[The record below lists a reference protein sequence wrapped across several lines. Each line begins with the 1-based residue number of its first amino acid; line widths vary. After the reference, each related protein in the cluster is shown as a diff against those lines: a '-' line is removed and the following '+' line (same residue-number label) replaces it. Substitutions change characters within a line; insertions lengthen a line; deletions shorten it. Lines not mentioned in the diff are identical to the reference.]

1 MEGLR
6 TMALS
11 IIVPLFNK
19 AAYIRRALDSVAHQT
34 FGDFEVIIVDDG
46 STDGGEVIARSYP
59 DARFRVISQEN
70 QGPGAARNAGIAEAK
85 GELIA
90 FLDGDDEWL
99 PDHLGT
105 AVKAFEHY
113 GPKFAAFSAGYIECP
128 AEVSTEPMWRRRGI
142 KDGVVA
148 IDTST
153 RPETLH
159 CMLAYMSCWSTV
171 VRTETLRKWGGFY
184 EHRCMFGEDSFLWL
198 KILLNESVVFDL
210 RPCVRVHREAGN
222 LSQNLSRAR
231 PLEPLL
237 SDADA
242 IERDCPQPLLSLLH
256 RFFSVRA
263 FKTACVWGY
272 WGMWREARS
281 IRAKFRTSGDFRL
294 PYYWSSWICSTPLG
308 AGLGAM
314 ARALGGRWKRIRYGP
329 APTVRHGQASLA
341 DHSSSN

>member
-1 MEGLR
+1 MF
-6 TMALS
+6 LS
-11 IIVPLFNK
+11 IVVPLFNK
-19 AAYIRRALDSVAHQT
+19 AGYIRRALDSVAHQT

-46 STDGGEVIARSYP
+46 STDGGEMVARSYP
-59 DARFRVISQEN
+59 DVRFRVIRQEN

-85 GELIA
+85 GDLIA
-90 FLDGDDEWL
+90 FLDADDEWL
-99 PDHLGT
+99 PDHLGS

-113 GPKFAAFSAGYIECP
+113 GPKLATFTGGYVECP

-148 IDTST
+148 IDAST
-153 RPETLH
+153 RPEILH
-159 CMLAYMSCWSTV
+159 YMLAYMSCWSTV
-171 VRTETLRKWGGFY
+171 ARTDTLRKWGGFY

-198 KILLNESVVFDL
+198 KVLLNEAVLFDL
-210 RPCVRVHREAGN
+210 RPCVRVHREAGS
-222 LSQNLSRAR
+222 LSQNLGGAR
-231 PLEPLL
+231 PVEPLL
-237 SDADA
+237 SNADA

-294 PYYWSSWICSTPLG
+294 PYFCSSWVCSTPLG

-314 ARALGGRWKRIRYGP
+314 ARTLAGR
-329 APTVRHGQASLA
+329 
-341 DHSSSN
+341 